1 MTERTL
7 RRFGVMLYPDVP
19 IEVLIER
26 IVWLESLGFDQV
38 FLPDHSANL
47 RNRRELWFDSWAV
60 LAAGALNTSRIRLGV
75 MVANQIL
82 RPPAQLAKQAVT
94 LDHMSN
100 GRFELG
106 IGAGIFAW
114 DHLSVGELPWSPRE
128 RALRFS
134 DYVAIV
140 DGLLHEGAEPFS
152 YTGDRRWVED
162 VMAVPGPRQ
171 SPRLPII
178 VGGQSPTV
186 LRVAAE
192 RADVWNTHGRPG
204 ASADEVLTTTA
215 ARSHRIDELAVAA
228 GRDPSSIRRSYTLF
242 GPWDPRAGRHTYQDV
257 FDNFG
262 AIGISEYVL
271 DWPDDEDLDVFEA
284 AAREVL
290 PGWRQGA

>member
-1 MTERTL
+1 MTERDR
-7 RRFGVMLYPDVP
+7 RRFGVMLYPDEP
-19 IEVLIER
+19 IDVLIER
-26 IVWLESLGFDQV
+26 IMWLESIGFDQV

-47 RNRRELWFDSWAV
+47 RDRKAPWFDSWAV
-60 LAAGALNTSRIRLGV
+60 LATGALQTSRIRLGV
-75 MVANQIL
+75 LVANQIL

-94 LDHMSN
+94 LDHLSN

-114 DHLSVGELPWSPRE
+114 DHLSVGEQPWSPRE
-128 RALRFS
+128 RALRFT

-140 DGLLHEGAEPFS
+140 DGLLHERREPFS
-152 YTGDRRWVED
+152 YRGNRLWVEG
-162 VMAVPGPRQ
+162 VTAVPGPLQ

-186 LRVAAE
+186 VRVAAE

-215 ARSHRIDELAVAA
+215 EQSRTIDALAASA
-228 GRDPSSIRRSYTLF
+228 GRDPASIRHSYTLF
-242 GPWDPRAGRHTYQDV
+242 GPWDPRAGRYSYDDV
-257 FDNFG
+257 FSSFS
-262 AIGISEYVL
+262 AIGISDFVL
-271 DWPDDEDLDVFEA
+271 DWPDEGDLHTFEA

-290 PGWRQGA
+290 PGWRRDA

>member
-1 MTERTL
+1 MAERDG
-7 RRFGVMLYPDVP
+7 RQFGVMLYPDEP
-19 IEVLIER
+19 IDVLVER

-47 RNRRELWFDSWAV
+47 KNRRAPWFDSWAV
-60 LAAGALNTSRIRLGV
+60 LAAGALNTVRIRLGV

-94 LDHMSN
+94 LDHASR

-114 DHLSVGELPWSPRE
+114 DHLSVGEQPWSARE
-128 RALRFS
+128 RALRFA

-140 DGLLHEGAEPFS
+140 DGLLHDGGDEFS
-152 YTGDRRWVED
+152 YRGERLWVDD
-162 VMAVPGPRQ
+162 VIAVPGPVQ
-171 SPRLPII
+171 SPRLPIT

-186 LRVAAE
+186 VRVAAE
-192 RADVWNTHGRPG
+192 RADGWNTHGRPG
-204 ASADEVLTTTA
+204 ASADEVLTATA
-215 ARSHRIDELAVAA
+215 EQSRKIDDLARAA

-242 GPWDPRAGRHTYQDV
+242 GLWDPRAGRYTYQNV
-257 FDNFG
+257 FEAFG
-262 AIGISEYVL
+262 AIGISDFVL
-271 DWPDDEDLDVFEA
+271 DWPDADGMEAFEA

-290 PGWRQGA
+290 PGRQPGA